1 MRYEKNMKVLAL
13 GGSGDMGRMAIA
25 VMLDFPDLVTSITIA
40 DKNYENA
47 KAFVGMVDSDKL
59 SAVEIDVTEHDKLVK
74 LISDHDLV
82 VNTVGPFYKF
92 EVPILEA
99 AIEAKKDYLDISDD
113 WKPTLDSLELDEKA
127 KNAGISAIIGMGAS
141 PGITNIMAVQACSKL
156 DEIDEIITAFG
167 YSLETKAGR
176 KPKYYIKPEKFA
188 KNLNLEVGAMEG
200 TAPKGKANAALMH
213 LLKATIEKIPTF
225 KDGKRIEIDPLTETE
240 TRYEF
245 PGFKDMYTVHLG
257 HPEPVTLPR
266 TIKANTVSLVMYVGE
281 TATEITRKYS
291 QKIKNKELT
300 IEEGGYAVGKEWDE
314 LGKQTLQ
321 VRDQE
326 MLNQYLGGPPVL
338 SVIAIGTKDGK
349 RKKIGVALAHEP
361 FGGMPGE
368 TSIPL
373 GIVTIMVI
381 EGKITQKGV
390 LTPEEIFK
398 DNPMEFFNRIA
409 PYCGRNLTGK
419 DILIEREEDI

>member
-1 MRYEKNMKVLAL
+1 MKVLAL
-13 GGSGDMGRMAIA
+13 GGSGDMGRMAVAIL
-25 VMLDFPDLVTSITIA
+25 LDFPDLVSSITVA
-40 DKNYENA
+40 DKNYEHA
-47 KAFVGMVDSDKL
+47 IAFVEMVGSDKL

-92 EVPILEA
+92 EVPIIEA
-99 AIEAKKDYLDISDD
+99 VIEAKKNYLDINDD
-113 WKPTLDSLELDEKA
+113 WKPTLDALEYDDKA
-127 KNAGISAIIGMGAS
+127 KEAGITAVIGIGAS

-176 KPKYYIKPEKFA
+176 KPKYYVKPVKFA
-188 KNLNLEVGAMEG
+188 KKLNLEVGSMESTSAKDG
-200 TAPKGKANAALMH
+200 PNSALMH
-213 LLKATIEKIPTF
+213 LLWETIEKIPSF
-225 KDGKRIEIDPLTETE
+225 KDGKMIEIDPLTETE

-245 PGFKDMYTVHLG
+245 PGFKDMYTVHIG

-266 TIKANTVSLVMYVGE
+266 TIKANAISCVMYVGK

-291 QKIKNKELT
+291 QKLKNKELT
-300 IEEGGYAVGKEWDE
+300 IEEASSALNKEWDE
-314 LGKQTLQ
+314 LENQALQ

-326 MLNQYLGGPPVL
+326 IMNQYLGGPPVL

-349 RKKIGVALAHEP
+349 RKKVGVTLEHEP

-368 TSIPL
+368 TSVPL
-373 GIVTIMVI
+373 GIVTIMLI

-390 LTPEEIFK
+390 LTPEEVFK
-398 DNPMEFFNRIA
+398 DNPMEFFDRIA
-409 PYCGRNLTGK
+409 PYCGKNLTGK